1 MDNTKKYDNPNPQS
15 KANPISHIFFWW
27 LMPLMKY
34 ARNNN
39 LEMKDIYNTQKP
51 EMSEYVAD
59 KLERNWERVCRE
71 ARRKNIKPSLLTA
84 IRRTFWRSYSVSG
97 ITYLI
102 RMIFYTY
109 GMPTALDAFIE
120 YFSVEPRDPIKGWY
134 LGSTVI
140 VISTINFMTFHFCR
154 LLNGRM
160 GIRVRVACSALI
172 YRKILRLN
180 KVSLDST
187 DVGKVVNILSN
198 DVNRFDVVAD
208 FFHHIWMMPI
218 IALVGTYVMYI
229 RVGIASFFGVGAM
242 LLQSVLLQ
250 AYFSRL
256 QGKYRFKIAG
266 RTDTRVKLMNEITTG
281 IRVIKM
287 YAWEKPF
294 EKIVSVLRKNEIKI
308 ITNTSYIKSVSIA
321 IQLFTE
327 RVTQYIIIVVYV
339 LMGNQLTGAI
349 VYSVTQVISSLLV
362 SICILFPLALSAV
375 AEAKTSI
382 YRLEEFLLLD
392 ERDEVPKSL
401 GPIKA
406 DRGLVKFEN
415 VHASWITKSIAETLS
430 DITFQLPPGSFC
442 CIVGNVGAGK
452 SSILHSV
459 LRELPLSSGKLQA
472 EGTIAYAS
480 QEPWIF
486 SSNIRTN
493 ILFGQPFEKDRYYKV
508 VRACALQRDF
518 ELFPYGD
525 KTMVGEKG
533 ASLSGGQRAR
543 INLARAVYRD
553 ADIYLLDD
561 PLSAV
566 DPHVSKH
573 LMEKCIKEYLKNK
586 TRILVTHQ
594 TQFLDQADFVLV
606 LNNGK
611 VEKFSKS
618 SEISPQEIKFIRQTS
633 VIENTASTGAS
644 QMFKS
649 IISIKSFNSV
659 IEEEDHADEVHESQ
673 ELIEKGSIGFDVY
686 KEYFR
691 SGTNAVGL
699 VFEIILIII
708 AQVFCNSCDLW
719 VTFWTNNVTKLQN
732 KAISAERTAEA
743 YLNNATESTNSTTF
757 SDYFVNITE
766 NTEASHFSN
775 YSNLVTEA
783 TGIVTETNFIDN
795 ILIYFDA
802 EHLTQAMYI
811 QVHSFFLFFAIV
823 LSLLRTVLFFR
834 ICMKASRI
842 LHKTMFSNVL
852 QSRMRFFDITPSGRI
867 LNRFSND
874 MGIIDERLPLST
886 FQSVQTFGIGCGIL
900 IMVYLKSIYMIIPS
914 IIFGFII
921 KWLRGSFLKAAQ
933 NLKRLENTAKSP
945 VFSYVAASLNGLP
958 TIRSANA
965 EHMVAKEFDI
975 KQDEHTSAYY
985 MFLFTYQAFS
995 FYLDVTSTAFLAI
1008 LVIQFLLNPHA
1019 LSGDVG
1025 LVLSQSLI
1033 VVIMLQLLTRN
1044 MADVA
1049 NYMISVERV
1058 LQYTKLD
1065 KEGPFQS
1072 LSAYKPPVSWPEA
1085 GRIGFKNLYLRYD
1098 PEEEPIL
1105 RNLNLEI
1112 EPGEKIGIVGRTGA
1126 GKSTL
1131 ISALFRLAFTDGTI
1145 EIDGIDI
1152 AKIGLTD
1159 LRTKISIIPQEPT
1172 LFSETIRY
1180 NLDPFE
1186 KYEDD
1191 ILWQALEAVELKK
1204 VVDSLGMNVS
1214 EGGSNFSVGQ
1224 RQLICLARA
1233 IVRNNKILVMDEATA
1248 NVDPQ
1253 TDALIQKSI
1262 RENFKNCTVLTVAHR
1277 INTIIDSN
1285 KVIVMD
1291 AGQMKEFAHPHELL
1305 QDPNGF
1311 FTKMVKET
1319 GIEDKLRSKAE
1330 LHYRNMLKS

>member
-15 KANPISHIFFWW
+15 KANPISQIFFWW
-27 LMPLMKY
+27 LMPLVKY
-34 ARNNN
+34 ARKNN

-51 EMSEYVAD
+51 EKSENVAD
-59 KLERNWERVCRE
+59 KLERNWEKVCRE

-84 IRRTFWRSYSVSG
+84 IRRTFWKPYSVSG
-97 ITYLI
+97 IAFLLG
-102 RMIFYTY
+102 MGFYTY
-109 GMPTALDAFIE
+109 GMPTALHWFID
-120 YFSVEPRDPIKGWY
+120 YFSEVPRDPVKGWF
-134 LGSTVI
+134 LGSILI
-140 VISTINFMTFHFCR
+140 VITIIDFVTFHFCR

-229 RVGIASFFGVGAM
+229 RVGIASLFGVGAM
-242 LLQSVLLQ
+242 LLQSVFLQ
-250 AYFSRL
+250 AYLSNL

-266 RTDTRVKLMNEITTG
+266 KTDTRVKLMNEITAG

-294 EKIVSVLRKNEIKI
+294 EKIVSILRKNEIKI
-308 ITNTSYIKSVSIA
+308 ITNTSYIKSVSLA

-349 VYSVTQVISSLLV
+349 VYSVSQAITSLLI
-362 SICILFPLALSAV
+362 SISILFPLALSAV

-406 DRGLVKFEN
+406 DRGLVKLEN
-415 VHASWITKSIAETLS
+415 VHASWITNSIAETLS
-430 DITFQLPPGSFC
+430 DITLNIPSGSFC
-442 CIVGNVGAGK
+442 CIVGNVGSGK
-452 SSILHSV
+452 SSILHLL
-459 LRELPLSSGKLQA
+459 LRELPFTSGKLQA

-486 SSNIRTN
+486 SSNIRSN
-493 ILFGQPFEKDRYYKV
+493 ILFGQPFEKDKYYKV

-573 LMEKCIKEYLKNK
+573 LMEKCIKEYLKDK

-606 LNNGK
+606 LNKGK
-611 VEKFSKS
+611 VEKFTKS
-618 SEISPQEIKFIRQTS
+618 SEISPQEINFIRQTS
-633 VIENTASTGAS
+633 VIETTASTRAS

-649 IISIKSFNSV
+649 ILSIKSFSSAT
-659 IEEEDHADEVHESQ
+659 EEEDHADEGHETQ

-699 VFEIILIII
+699 VFEIFLIII
-708 AQVFCNSCDLW
+708 AQACCNSCDLW
-719 VTFWTNNVTKLQN
+719 VTFWTNNVAKLQN
-732 KAISAERTAEA
+732 KALSAERTTEA
-743 YLNNATESTNSTTF
+743 YNATDSTNITTF

-766 NTEASHFSN
+766 NAEASHFSN

-783 TGIVTETNFIDN
+783 TGIVTEKNFIDN

-811 QVHSFFLFFAIV
+811 QVHSLFLVFAII
-823 LSLLRTVLFFR
+823 LSLLRTVIFFR

-874 MGIIDERLPLST
+874 MGIIDESLPLST
-886 FQSVQTFGIGCGIL
+886 FESIQTFGIAFGIL

-921 KWLRGSFLKAAQ
+921 QWLRGSFLKAAQ
-933 NLKRLENTAKSP
+933 NLKRLETTAKAP
-945 VFSYVAASLNGLP
+945 VFSYVAASLDGLP

-975 KQDEHTSAYY
+975 KQDEHTSAFY

-995 FYLDVTSTAFLAI
+995 FYLDVTTTAFLAI
-1008 LVIQFLLNPHA
+1008 QVILFLLDPHA

-1025 LVLSQSLI
+1025 LVLSQSL
-1033 VVIMLQLLTRN
+1033 VVFIMIQLLTRN
-1044 MADVA
+1044 IADVA

-1105 RNLNLEI
+1105 RNLSLEI

-1172 LFSETIRY
+1172 LFSETLRY
-1180 NLDPFE
+1180 NLDPFG

-1330 LHYRNMLKS
+1330 LHYRNMLNS

>member
-1 MDNTKKYDNPNPQS
+1 
-15 KANPISHIFFWW
+15 
-27 LMPLMKY
+27 
-34 ARNNN
+34 
-39 LEMKDIYNTQKP
+39 
-51 EMSEYVAD
+51 
-59 KLERNWERVCRE
+59 
-71 ARRKNIKPSLLTA
+71 
-84 IRRTFWRSYSVSG
+84 
-97 ITYLI
+97 
-102 RMIFYTY
+102 
-109 GMPTALDAFIE
+109 
-120 YFSVEPRDPIKGWY
+120 
-134 LGSTVI
+134 
-140 VISTINFMTFHFCR
+140 
-154 LLNGRM
+154 
-160 GIRVRVACSALI
+160 
-172 YRKILRLN
+172 
-180 KVSLDST
+180 
-187 DVGKVVNILSN
+187 
-198 DVNRFDVVAD
+198 
-208 FFHHIWMMPI
+208 MMPI

-229 RVGIASFFGVGAM
+229 RVGIASLFGVGAM
-242 LLQSVLLQ
+242 LLQSVFLQ
-250 AYFSRL
+250 AYLSNL

-266 RTDTRVKLMNEITTG
+266 KTDTRVKLMNEITAG

-294 EKIVSVLRKNEIKI
+294 EKIVSILRKNEIKI
-308 ITNTSYIKSVSIA
+308 ITNTSYIKSVSLA

-349 VYSVTQVISSLLV
+349 VYSVSQAITSLLI
-362 SICILFPLALSAV
+362 SISILFPLALSAV

-406 DRGLVKFEN
+406 DRGLVKLEN
-415 VHASWITKSIAETLS
+415 VHASWITNSIAETLS
-430 DITFQLPPGSFC
+430 DITLNIPSGSFC
-442 CIVGNVGAGK
+442 CIVGNVGSGK
-452 SSILHSV
+452 SSILHLL
-459 LRELPLSSGKLQA
+459 LRELPFTSGKLQA

-486 SSNIRTN
+486 SSNIRSN
-493 ILFGQPFEKDRYYKV
+493 ILFGQPFEKDKYYKV

-573 LMEKCIKEYLKNK
+573 LMEKCIKEYLKDK

-606 LNNGK
+606 LNKGK
-611 VEKFSKS
+611 VEKFTKS
-618 SEISPQEIKFIRQTS
+618 SEISPQEINFIRQTS
-633 VIENTASTGAS
+633 VIETTASTRAS

-649 IISIKSFNSV
+649 ILSIKSFSSAT
-659 IEEEDHADEVHESQ
+659 EEEDHADEGHETQ

-699 VFEIILIII
+699 VFEIFLIII
-708 AQVFCNSCDLW
+708 AQACCNSCDLW
-719 VTFWTNNVTKLQN
+719 VTFWTNNVAKLQN
-732 KAISAERTAEA
+732 KALSAERTTEA
-743 YLNNATESTNSTTF
+743 YNATDSTNITTF

-766 NTEASHFSN
+766 NAEASHFSN

-783 TGIVTETNFIDN
+783 TGIVTEKNFIDN

-811 QVHSFFLFFAIV
+811 QVHSLFLVFAII
-823 LSLLRTVLFFR
+823 LSLLRTVIFFR

-874 MGIIDERLPLST
+874 MGIIDESLPLST
-886 FQSVQTFGIGCGIL
+886 FESIQTFGIAFGIL

-921 KWLRGSFLKAAQ
+921 QWLRGSFLKAAQ
-933 NLKRLENTAKSP
+933 NLKRLETTAKAP
-945 VFSYVAASLNGLP
+945 VFSYVAASLDGLP

-975 KQDEHTSAYY
+975 KQDEHTSAFY

-995 FYLDVTSTAFLAI
+995 FYLDVTTTAFLAI
-1008 LVIQFLLNPHA
+1008 QVILFLLDPHA

-1025 LVLSQSLI
+1025 LVLSQSL
-1033 VVIMLQLLTRN
+1033 VVFIMIQLLTRN
-1044 MADVA
+1044 IADVA

-1105 RNLNLEI
+1105 RNLSLEI

-1172 LFSETIRY
+1172 LFSETLRY
-1180 NLDPFE
+1180 NLDPFG

-1330 LHYRNMLKS
+1330 LHYRNMLNS